1 MGLVVF
7 VVFVVFVVVML
18 AMGDEAAAENTRES
32 SYVPLSL
39 SRRFFF
45 RAAAGSTFSLLS
57 PTKMLMAPPSLPIPP
72 IPPMPI
78 PPPVTLAKP
87 IPFPSSTISGPCAGT
102 GGRYR
107 SRNRWSFVPLL
118 LVVLRL
124 LPPSCRRRGAKTGET
139 KLVGRA
145 SGSVVARVVLA
156 VPPNVDVDVDENEV
170 GTHSITE
177 WFDEQEYDG
186 DEAYAGECADHDD
199 DEEEVAETY
208 AGQPP

>member
-1 MGLVVF
+1 MNSDVG
-7 VVFVVFVVVML
+7 
-18 AMGDEAAAENTRES
+18 
-32 SYVPLSL
+32 
-39 SRRFFF
+39 RFFF

-72 IPPMPI
+72 MPI

-87 IPFPSSTISGPCAGT
+87 IPFPSSTLGLCAGT

-107 SRNRWSFVPLL
+107 SRNRWSLL
-118 LVVLRL
+118 LLRL
-124 LPPSCRRRGAKTGET
+124 LPPSCSFRRGANTGET

-156 VPPNVDVDVDENEV
+156 VPPDVPADVDVNDV

-177 WFDEQEYDG
+177 WFDEKLEYDG
-186 DEAYAGECADHDD
+186 DEAYAGEYADHDD

-208 AGQPP
+208 AGQQP